1 MAHAPSCV
9 LVDATTGTTAGVHD
23 DQDDCGG
30 GCDQKHGHDQPA
42 GATPRSKSEPFF
54 LPSVE
59 YGHGITSFPALPRF
73 ASTNGSGSS
82 AAPASAGSP
91 AMTPSH
97 TWPSGCGRTTRVT
110 ARRPHWPTR
119 CWVPRRQTSR
129 RSKYR
134 CVLALT
140 G

>member
-82 AAPASAGSP
+82 AAPASAGLTGDDAESHLAVRLRALEARISASP
-91 AMTPSH
+91 AVADAVLSLSAPDE
-97 TWPSGCGRTTRVT
+97 
-110 ARRPHWPTR
+110 PTL
-119 CWVPRRQTSR
+119 V
-129 RSKYR
+129 
-134 CVLALT
+134 V
-140 G
+140 